1 MTTKTASVLAKVS
14 VLPTARVM
22 SLPESQ
28 LLKDLTEKRL
38 LAYQRFAVAESA
50 AHSLPGD
57 QWPVNQSVI
66 CVIYGGECVV
76 VHRPVPSHSWRGRCR
91 PACRLTFPD
100 IPPRQTCHTGTRRT
114 VRTQYTVR
122 THHRNITKGASGN
135 AGSITAGTR
144 GESRR
149 WGP

>member
-1 MTTKTASVLAKVS
+1 MPTKTASVLAKVS
-14 VLPTARVM
+14 VLATARVM

-28 LLKDLTEKRL
+28 LLKDSTEKRL

-50 AHSLPGD
+50 AHNLPRPAAG
-57 QWPVNQSVI
+57 QPIVA
-66 CVIYGGECVV
+66 CVIYGSECGV

-100 IPPRQTCHTGTRRT
+100 IPPRQTCHTSTRRT
-114 VRTQYTVR
+114 LRTQYTVR